1 MCAMCTVVSFINVP
15 ASLLINAAISIINIY
30 IYLCMYVY
38 PLCESVS
45 QIDDACCVHAQQL
58 P

>member
-15 ASLLINAAISIINIY
+15 ASLLINAAISIINIF
-30 IYLCMYVY
+30 MYVCIY